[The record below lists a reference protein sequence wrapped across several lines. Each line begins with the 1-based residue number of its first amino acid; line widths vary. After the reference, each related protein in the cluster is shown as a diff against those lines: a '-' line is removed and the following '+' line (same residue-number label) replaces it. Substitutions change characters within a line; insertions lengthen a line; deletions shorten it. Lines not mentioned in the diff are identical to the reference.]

1 MKEKRRFTKKE
12 KREIDKLVKM
22 MDMPRWLAEDGVYI
36 KRLGLDK
43 IEPSRAAFYR
53 AVDKCMNAIEN
64 LEKKLR
70 KKAKKRK

>member
-1 MKEKRRFTKKE
+1 
-12 KREIDKLVKM
+12 M
-22 MDMPRWLAEDGVYI
+22 MNMPRWLAEDGVYI